1 MIIEELKHMEIK
13 DTPTD
18 DGGMI
23 EHLVIN
29 TVFPPINNIVLKITN
44 TSLYLEFPHFS
55 LDLTGDF
62 RDKQG

>member
-1 MIIEELKHMEIK
+1 MEIK

-29 TVFPPINNIVLKITN
+29 TVFPPVNSIVLKITN

-62 RDKQG
+62 